1 MGASKLAT
9 LFIFF
14 ALIFCKI
21 RADAS
26 IDEVDQPQGV
36 VLSESSES
44 EALKIELALLQ
55 EKIQTLGIL
64 ILYFLFFFAER
75 KFRFWIFAVRLVAE
89 KMKFWEKLLY
99 QVQFDNE
106 KSKIFKN

>member
-26 IDEVDQPQGV
+26 IDEVDQPQAV

-75 KFRFWIFAVRLVAE
+75 KFRFWIFTVRLVAE